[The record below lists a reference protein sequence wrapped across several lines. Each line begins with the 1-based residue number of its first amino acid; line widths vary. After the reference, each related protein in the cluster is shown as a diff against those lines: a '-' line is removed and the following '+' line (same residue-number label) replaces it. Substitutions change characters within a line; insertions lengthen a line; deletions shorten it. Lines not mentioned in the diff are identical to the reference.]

1 MNAVI
6 VGGGAA
12 GMFAAALASEAGIG
26 VTLIEQNE
34 KLGKKLFITGK
45 GRCNFTNDCTPEEFR
60 SNVLTNPK
68 FLFSAS
74 DALTSRDVID
84 LFESWGLRTKVER
97 GRRAFPASD
106 HSSDVIAMLE
116 KRLKAGKVRV
126 LLNTKVTDILTED
139 GRAAGISYVQ
149 SGRRGIIRADA
160 VILATGGLSYPS
172 TGACGDGYQFA
183 KKLRLSVTKLYPS
196 LVPFNCKEE
205 YVKDLQGLSLKN
217 VAMTVRSG
225 KKEVFGGFGEMLF
238 THFGISGPLALS
250 ASARIGPLIGQ
261 KELVT
266 RLDLKPAVSEEQL
279 DARFVKVFQEN
290 SKKALKNVLHEFY
303 PSKMQQVIPKIAGID
318 EETRCCDLTKEA
330 RGRLIHATK
339 EFPLTI
345 VSLRGFGEA
354 VITKGGIAVKEI
366 DPRTMEAKSCPGL
379 YCIGEVLDLDAY
391 TGGYNLQI
399 AWCTAAACARA
410 LAEL

>member
-172 TGACGDGYQFA
+172 TGA
-183 KKLRLSVTKLYPS
+183 
-196 LVPFNCKEE
+196 
-205 YVKDLQGLSLKN
+205 
-217 VAMTVRSG
+217 
-225 KKEVFGGFGEMLF
+225 
-238 THFGISGPLALS
+238 
-250 ASARIGPLIGQ
+250 
-261 KELVT
+261 
-266 RLDLKPAVSEEQL
+266 
-279 DARFVKVFQEN
+279 
-290 SKKALKNVLHEFY
+290 
-303 PSKMQQVIPKIAGID
+303 
-318 EETRCCDLTKEA
+318 
-330 RGRLIHATK
+330 
-339 EFPLTI
+339 
-345 VSLRGFGEA
+345 
-354 VITKGGIAVKEI
+354 
-366 DPRTMEAKSCPGL
+366 
-379 YCIGEVLDLDAY
+379 
-391 TGGYNLQI
+391 
-399 AWCTAAACARA
+399 
-410 LAEL
+410 